1 MAYLSSCDELKV
13 KIPQLLGCAISGA
26 LMLTPLCHL
35 RVIAAA
41 ATDQSKTSTP
51 GDEDIVNRSAPVRSV
66 SLRECFEKAEKYN
79 KDIAVA
85 RGNLAI
91 AQAGIRLASAIP
103 NIQFQLQT
111 GFGPSFTELFTG
123 QTQQI
128 YFGERLQTAG
138 KRSKQVNLARAHYEL
153 TQLQIESLQFAV
165 HNRVRRAYAELAAAE
180 AYDALVKAQ
189 KQVGGRLLN
198 IAQTRFDSGKAPQ
211 SDVLQANL
219 NVLQFDTQSNQAQGR
234 LVQASAALALVTG
247 EKPEHV
253 EVIDVDDNGLFKL
266 SAEKTAI
273 VPSPALSLPPL
284 PVLFSTAYER
294 RFDIKAANQQVLVSE
309 RELILARAQKIPDLF
324 VAGGYAFST
333 FSQHQPAGLTS
344 QPNWLG
350 QGAFFTI
357 STQMPILYQHQGEI
371 KQAQANLRQSE
382 KKVDL
387 LKAQVATEIIV
398 AYNSV
403 NVTRANIYKFQNEL
417 LPLAASLAKIGR
429 LGYQEGATDLATAI
443 VAQQQYQQTLSNYFD
458 TVVNYQNAWADLERA
473 VGVPLK

>member
-1 MAYLSSCDELKV
+1 VKRRLILCYTICTALIGLFLNPSEVLAAEINLNLSNS
-13 KIPQLLGCAISGA
+13 PS
-26 LMLTPLCHL
+26 T
-35 RVIAAA
+35 
-41 ATDQSKTSTP
+41 TDQDMVSSP
-51 GDEDIVNRSAPVRSV
+51 LPLRSV
-66 SLRECFEKAEKYN
+66 SLAACFDAAEQNN
-79 KDIAVA
+79 KDLVVA
-85 RGNLAI
+85 RRNLPI
-91 AQAGIRLASAIP
+91 AQAGIKIANALP

-111 GFGPSFTELFTG
+111 GFGPSFTQLFTG

-153 TQLQIESLQFAV
+153 TEFQYEALRFDV

-180 AYDALVKAQ
+180 AYEALIEAQ
-189 KQVGGRLLN
+189 KQVGLKLAS
-198 IAQTRFDSGKAPQ
+198 IAKMRFDAGKAPQ

-219 NVLQFDTQSNQAQGR
+219 NVMQFDTQRNQAQGR
-234 LVQASAALALVTG
+234 LEQDSAALSLVTG
-247 EKPEHV
+247 EKPEHI

-273 VPSPALSLPPL
+273 VPSPSRSLPLLALLISTAHNARPDLQAAEQQIFVSRRALS
-284 PVLFSTAYER
+284 
-294 RFDIKAANQQVLVSE
+294 
-309 RELILARAQKIPDLF
+309 LARAQRIPDLF

-333 FSQHQPAGLTS
+333 FGQHQPIGLMA

-357 STQMPILYQHQGEI
+357 STQMPIFYQRQGEI
-371 KQAQANLRQSE
+371 QQALANVRQSE

-387 LKAQVATEIIV
+387 LKSQIAADIVV

-403 NVTRANIYKFQNEL
+403 NVARANIFAFQTDL
-417 LPLAASLAKIGR
+417 LPLASEVARASR
-429 LGYQEGATDLATAI
+429 RGYRAGATDLATAI

-458 TVVNYQNAWADLERA
+458 AVVAYQNAYADLEKA
-473 VGVPLK
+473 VGVPLNLS

>member
-1 MAYLSSCDELKV
+1 MPGLTWKRLLAYLSSCDELKV

-284 PVLFSTAYER
+284 PVLLSTAYER
-294 RFDIKAANQQVLVSE
+294 R
-309 RELILARAQKIPDLF
+309 
-324 VAGGYAFST
+324 
-333 FSQHQPAGLTS
+333 
-344 QPNWLG
+344 
-350 QGAFFTI
+350 
-357 STQMPILYQHQGEI
+357 
-371 KQAQANLRQSE
+371 
-382 KKVDL
+382 
-387 LKAQVATEIIV
+387 
-398 AYNSV
+398 
-403 NVTRANIYKFQNEL
+403 
-417 LPLAASLAKIGR
+417 
-429 LGYQEGATDLATAI
+429 
-443 VAQQQYQQTLSNYFD
+443 
-458 TVVNYQNAWADLERA
+458 
-473 VGVPLK
+473 